1 LTKSEIDLGSLIL
14 SQFLNHLLPTLNFTQ
29 QPCKYFRQQGAVG
42 SNSTTMEY
50 KLSRQRAAKSQKRQ
64 QMTHQENTIRFD
76 QAKPVKQRPIDIV
89 PRSRNQERLVLAL
102 QSADQ
107 HIVVTAG
114 PAGTGKTY
122 LAMLA
127 AVKALRNGDCK
138 KIVLTRPAVE
148 VEEEKHGFLPG
159 DLNQKMMPWCIPLL
173 DVLKEYY
180 REQDV
185 VAMIDDGTIEIAP
198 LAFMRG
204 RTLKDA
210 WIIADESQN
219 MTPKQMVMLLTRIG
233 ENSKI
238 TVTGDVEQTDRI
250 KGNNGLVDLC
260 ERLKKGGVKGIA
272 VCELDARDIQ
282 RHPIIGSVLK
292 LYED

>member
-1 LTKSEIDLGSLIL
+1 
-14 SQFLNHLLPTLNFTQ
+14 
-29 QPCKYFRQQGAVG
+29 
-42 SNSTTMEY
+42 M
-50 KLSRQRAAKSQKRQ
+50 SRQKAVSKSQKRQ
-64 QMTHQENTIRFD
+64 MTQQENTIRFD

-89 PRSRNQERLVLAL
+89 PRTRNQEKLVLAL
-102 QSADQ
+102 QNDSQ
-107 HIVVTAG
+107 HIVVASG

-122 LAMLA
+122 LAVLA
-127 AVKALRNGDCK
+127 AVKALREGNCK
-138 KIVLTRPAVE
+138 KIILTRPAIE

-185 VAMIDDGTIEIAP
+185 TAMIEAGTIEIAP

-260 ERLKKGGVKGIA
+260 ERLKRGGVKGIA
-272 VCELDARDIQ
+272 VCDLDNRDIQ
-282 RHPIIGSVLK
+282 RHSIIDAVLD
-292 LYED
+292 LYTD